1 MPGSLAEVPH
11 SFWAIAGLRGREGRA
26 LGLHSG
32 MLGGGKC
39 SKACVSHI
47 LNPSH
52 PLPPQMLERVGLL
65 ISRAFLVA
73 QMVKDL
79 PAVQETRGPVPGLG
93 RSPGEGN
100 GHPLQRSCLEK
111 PMDRGAWRATVLGV
125 AKSRTRLR

>member
-79 PAVQETRGPVPGLG
+79 PAVQETRFSSCIGKFPWRTEWQPTPVLL
-93 RSPGEGN
+93 PGESHG
-100 GHPLQRSCLEK
+100 QRSLVGYS
-111 PMDRGAWRATVLGV
+111 PWRHKESDMTA
-125 AKSRTRLR
+125 